1 MQVTDQT
8 LPPVSNA
15 DERINLLGLS
25 LATLTEQITAA
36 GLPKFR
42 AKQIWR
48 WVWRHGLTNF
58 DEMSDLG
65 KPVREQMA
73 SMYKIDRPAVSERL
87 NSKDGTIKW
96 LLRFP
101 DGNEAEAVYIPDK
114 TRGTL
119 CISSQVGCTLTCSF
133 CHTGTQKLVRNLTV
147 DEICGQVMLAMDE
160 LADWPAGRD
169 GRRLTNIVLMGM
181 GEPLFN
187 YDNVAEAMRIIMSGE
202 GVALSKRRI
211 TLSTS
216 GVVPEIKRAGEE
228 LGVNLA
234 ISLHATRDELRD
246 ECGEVAVTNFRFNFP
261 HTHEVF

>member
-1 MQVTDQT
+1 MTDQT
-8 LPPVSNA
+8 LPPVSDA
-15 DERINLLGLS
+15 DQRINLLWLS
-25 LATLTEQITAA
+25 QAALEEQIIGV

-65 KPVREQMA
+65 KPVREQL
-73 SMYKIDRPAVSERL
+73 SKIYKVDRPTVSQRL

-147 DEICGQVMLAMDE
+147 DEICGQVVLAMDE

-187 YDNVAEAMRIIMSGE
+187 YEMSPKQC
-202 GVALSKRRI
+202 AS
-211 TLSTS
+211 S
-216 GVVPEIKRAGEE
+216 
-228 LGVNLA
+228 
-234 ISLHATRDELRD
+234 
-246 ECGEVAVTNFRFNFP
+246 
-261 HTHEVF
+261 